1 MSIKFSMKP
10 LLIILSLICLAGC
23 KKTIE
28 KKAENAIMKAMTD
41 GQWVITSFISDG
53 SNITTDFSTYRFQY
67 FSNYT
72 VNAIKSGTVEAT
84 GNWDG
89 DASAMNIIA
98 NFPNVTDPLLLLNGT
113 WHITDNSWTY
123 VEATMTVGN
132 TIRSLRLDKQ

>member
-1 MSIKFSMKP
+1 MKP
-10 LLIILSLICLAGC
+10 LLIILSLICLASC

-98 NFPNVTDPLLLLNGT
+98 NFPNATNPLLLLNGT

>member
-1 MSIKFSMKP
+1 MRP
-10 LLIILSLICLAGC
+10 LLIISSLVLLCSC
-23 KKTIE
+23 KKAIE

-132 TIRSLRLDKQ
+132 TIRSL

>member
-1 MSIKFSMKP
+1 MK
-10 LLIILSLICLAGC
+10 LFLIILSVVSLAGC

-41 GQWVITSFISDG
+41 GQWVITSFIADDSD
-53 SNITTDFSTYRFQY
+53 ITNDFSAYRFQY

-72 VNAIKSGTVEAT
+72 VNAIKNGIVEET

-89 DASAMNIIA
+89 DVYSMSIVA
-98 NFPNVTDPLLLLNGT
+98 NFPNATNPLLLLNGT

-123 VEATMTVGN
+123 VVATMTVGN
-132 TIRSLRLDKQ
+132 STRSLRLDKQ

>member
-1 MSIKFSMKP
+1 MKP

-41 GQWVITSFISDG
+41 GQWVIASFISDG